1 MAHRISRKDLKQPDE
16 FHTLSWRF
24 IHFLAHHRREVYL
37 YSGIVVA
44 IIVAVLGWYLYGLHY
59 ESRAGEMY
67 ARAYGSYTIEQSGQQ
82 NSESIKKAIDLYEE
96 LVKKYPSSEAAIL
109 AFYNLG
115 NLYYSAGDMDQSI
128 AAYRSYLEKSDKSSM
143 LRGLAYYGL
152 GYCYETK
159 KDYEK
164 ALKSF
169 ENSEK
174 NTLGTHFKII
184 NYANTGRIY
193 EKMGNSAKALE
204 YYKKVAGDDVDP
216 FIQGL
221 MKQKIANLS

>member
-1 MAHRISRKDLKQPDE
+1 VANRITRKDLKQPDE

-24 IHFLAHHRREVYL
+24 IGFLASHRREVYL

-44 IIVAVLGWYLYGLHY
+44 MIAVILGWYLYGLHY
-59 ESRAGEMY
+59 ESSAGEMY
-67 ARAYGSYTIEQSGQQ
+67 ARAYGSYTRVQEDQQ
-82 NSESIKKAIDLYEE
+82 NSDSTREAVGLYEE

-109 AFYNLG
+109 AYYNLG
-115 NLYYSAGDMDQSI
+115 NLYYSAADMDKSI
-128 AAYRSYLEKSDKSSM
+128 AAYRAYLEKSDKSSM

-152 GYCYETK
+152 GYCYEAK

-184 NYANTGRIY
+184 NYANAGRIY
-193 EKMGNSAKALE
+193 EKMGNVVKAVE
-204 YYKKVAGDDVDP
+204 YYKKVSGDDVDP
-216 FIQGL
+216 FMKGL